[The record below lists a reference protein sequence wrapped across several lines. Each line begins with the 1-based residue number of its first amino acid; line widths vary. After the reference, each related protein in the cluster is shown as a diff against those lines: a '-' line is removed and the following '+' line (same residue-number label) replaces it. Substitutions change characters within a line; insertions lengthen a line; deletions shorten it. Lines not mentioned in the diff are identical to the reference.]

1 MPTRTDELVND
12 VFSLTKIKLS
22 PDDPLLA
29 VILLQEE
36 KFKETLQQQNA
47 DRIEQ
52 DKAFLTQLDARQV
65 KIDAMYSE
73 LIQYRER
80 VVAELLAKNQQI
92 AIHTENRVQRKV
104 SGSLTRLKRQIA
116 LFLVLA
122 VLLALYLSW
131 VFLQIRGWQ

>member
-1 MPTRTDELVND
+1 MPTRIDELING

-36 KFKETLQQQNA
+36 RLKETLQQQNA

-52 DKAFLTQLDARQV
+52 DKAFLAQLDARQV

-73 LIQYRER
+73 LVQYRER
-80 VVAELLAKNQQI
+80 VVVELLAKNQQI
-92 AIHTENRVQRKV
+92 AIHAENRVLRKV
-104 SGSLTRLKRQIA
+104 SGRLTRLRQQIA
-116 LFLVLA
+116 LFLVLTL
-122 VLLALYLSW
+122 LLALGLSW
-131 VFLQIRGWQ
+131 VFL

>member
-1 MPTRTDELVND
+1 MPTRTNELVND

-36 KFKETLQQQNA
+36 RLKETLRQQNA

-52 DKAFLTQLDARQV
+52 DKAFLTQLDARQI

-73 LIQYRER
+73 LVQYRER
-80 VVAELLAKNQQI
+80 VVVELLAKNQQI

-104 SGSLTRLKRQIA
+104 SGSLTRLRRQIA
-116 LFLVLA
+116 LFFGLA
-122 VLLALYLSW
+122 VLLALGLNW
-131 VFLQIRGWQ
+131 VFLQIRG

>member
-1 MPTRTDELVND
+1 MPTRIDELIND

-29 VILLQEE
+29 VFLLQEE

-52 DKAFLTQLDARQV
+52 DKAFLAQLDARQV

-92 AIHTENRVQRKV
+92 AIHIENRVQRKV
-104 SGSLTRLKRQIA
+104 SGTLKRLRRQIA

-122 VLLALYLSW
+122 VLLALCLSW
-131 VFLQIRGWQ
+131 VFLQIRG